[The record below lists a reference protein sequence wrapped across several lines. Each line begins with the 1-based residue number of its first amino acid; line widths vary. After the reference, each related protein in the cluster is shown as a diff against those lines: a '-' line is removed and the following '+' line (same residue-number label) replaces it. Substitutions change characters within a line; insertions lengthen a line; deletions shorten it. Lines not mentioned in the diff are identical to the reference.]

1 MSTKTPSRVVF
12 VGNIPYG
19 LSEEQ
24 ISELF
29 SSAGQ
34 VLNFR
39 LVYDRDTGRP
49 KGFGFAE
56 YPDADSAASAVRNL
70 NDHEIMGRKLRV
82 DFSNEGGAGN
92 DDSGRND
99 RGDANNY
106 TNSNNNNNYN
116 PPPPNGNDNPS
127 AGGAL
132 PPLPPGRDLP
142 PGVTCTDAISRT
154 LNTLP
159 PAQLLDILS
168 SMKQLASTDPARA
181 TELLNQAP
189 QLSYAVFQALLL
201 MGLVSPEAINA
212 VLEPGSNP
220 AAAPGGY
227 PPPAPPQQQQQQQP
241 PPGFPGATNTPP
253 VVAPTPYA
261 PPPAPAPPV
270 AVPAAGPAPA
280 AAGAFGAA
288 PGQNPD
294 DLIQQVLSLP
304 EEVIAQ
310 LPEAEKQ
317 AILQL
322 RAQYSGQ
329 RV

>member
-1 MSTKTPSRVVF
+1 MPS
-12 VGNIPYG
+12 
-19 LSEEQ
+19 
-24 ISELF
+24 
-29 SSAGQ
+29 
-34 VLNFR
+34 
-39 LVYDRDTGRP
+39 
-49 KGFGFAE
+49 
-56 YPDADSAASAVRNL
+56 DSAASAVRNL

-82 DFSNEGGAGN
+82 DFSNEGGAGG
-92 DDSGRND
+92 DDSGRNND
-99 RGDANNY
+99 RDNTNNY
-106 TNSNNNNNYN
+106 TPNNNNSNNNYN
-116 PPPPNGNDNPS
+116 PPPPNGNDAQS
-127 AGGAL
+127 AGGPL
-132 PPLPPGRDLP
+132 PPLPPGRELP

-168 SMKQLASTDPARA
+168 SMKQLATTDPARA

-220 AAAPGGY
+220 AAAPPPAAGGY
-227 PPPAPPQQQQQQQP
+227 PPPAQQ
-241 PPGFPGATNTPP
+241 PGFPGVGATNTPP
-253 VVAPTPYA
+253 VAAPTPYA
-261 PPPAPAPPV
+261 PPPVAAAAPPPA
-270 AVPAAGPAPA
+270 AVPAGGPASVA
-280 AAGAFGAA
+280 GGAFGAAA

-317 AILQL
+317 TILQL

-329 RV
+329 RM

>member
-1 MSTKTPSRVVF
+1 
-12 VGNIPYG
+12 
-19 LSEEQ
+19 
-24 ISELF
+24 
-29 SSAGQ
+29 
-34 VLNFR
+34 
-39 LVYDRDTGRP
+39 
-49 KGFGFAE
+49 
-56 YPDADSAASAVRNL
+56 
-70 NDHEIMGRKLRV
+70 MGRKLRV

-92 DDSGRND
+92 DDSGRNND

-106 TNSNNNNNYN
+106 TNSSSNNNNSYN
-116 PPPPNGNDNPS
+116 PAPPNGNDAPS
-127 AGGAL
+127 GGGAL
-132 PPLPPGRDLP
+132 PPLPPGRELP

-168 SMKQLASTDPARA
+168 SMKHLAATDPARA
-181 TELLNQAP
+181 TDLLNQAP

-220 AAAPGGY
+220 AAAAPGGY
-227 PPPAPPQQQQQQQP
+227 PPPVPPPQQQQQ
-241 PPGFPGATNTPP
+241 PGFPGIATNTPP

-261 PPPAPAPPV
+261 PPPVAAPP
-270 AVPAAGPAPA
+270 PAAIPAGGPGPA
-280 AAGAFGAA
+280 AAGAFGGAT

>member
-1 MSTKTPSRVVF
+1 
-12 VGNIPYG
+12 
-19 LSEEQ
+19 
-24 ISELF
+24 
-29 SSAGQ
+29 
-34 VLNFR
+34 
-39 LVYDRDTGRP
+39 
-49 KGFGFAE
+49 
-56 YPDADSAASAVRNL
+56 
-70 NDHEIMGRKLRV
+70 MGRKLRV

-106 TNSNNNNNYN
+106 TNSNNNNSYN
-116 PPPPNGNDNPS
+116 PPPPNGNDTPS
-127 AGGAL
+127 AGGGAL
-132 PPLPPGRDLP
+132 PPLPAGRDLP

-220 AAAPGGY
+220 AAAPPPAAAGGY
-227 PPPAPPQQQQQQQP
+227 PPPAQPQQQ
-241 PPGFPGATNTPP
+241 PGFPGATNTPP

-261 PPPAPAPPV
+261 PPPVAAPPA
-270 AVPAAGPAPA
+270 AVPAGGPAPA

>member
-1 MSTKTPSRVVF
+1 
-12 VGNIPYG
+12 
-19 LSEEQ
+19 
-24 ISELF
+24 
-29 SSAGQ
+29 
-34 VLNFR
+34 
-39 LVYDRDTGRP
+39 
-49 KGFGFAE
+49 
-56 YPDADSAASAVRNL
+56 
-70 NDHEIMGRKLRV
+70 MGRKLRV

-106 TNSNNNNNYN
+106 SNNNSNNNNYN
-116 PPPPNGNDNPS
+116 PPPPNGNDNTS

-168 SMKQLASTDPARA
+168 SMKQLATTDPARA

-220 AAAPGGY
+220 AAGGPAP
-227 PPPAPPQQQQQQQP
+227 PPPAQQQQQQP
-241 PPGFPGATNTPP
+241 GFPGAATNTPP
-253 VVAPTPYA
+253 VVVPTPYA
-261 PPPAPAPPV
+261 PPPAAAPPV
-270 AVPAAGPAPA
+270 AVLAGGPAPA
-280 AAGAFGAA
+280 AAGAFGGAA

-329 RV
+329 RM

>member
-1 MSTKTPSRVVF
+1 
-12 VGNIPYG
+12 
-19 LSEEQ
+19 
-24 ISELF
+24 
-29 SSAGQ
+29 
-34 VLNFR
+34 
-39 LVYDRDTGRP
+39 
-49 KGFGFAE
+49 
-56 YPDADSAASAVRNL
+56 
-70 NDHEIMGRKLRV
+70 MGRKLRV

-99 RGDANNY
+99 RGDGNNY
-106 TNSNNNNNYN
+106 TNNNNNNNNNYN
-116 PPPPNGNDNPS
+116 PPPPNGNDTPS

-220 AAAPGGY
+220 AAAAGPPPGAAQGGY
-227 PPPAPPQQQQQQQP
+227 PPPAQQQQ
-241 PPGFPGATNTPP
+241 PGFPGATNTPP
-253 VVAPTPYA
+253 VAAPTPYA
-261 PPPAPAPPV
+261 PPPVAAPPV
-270 AVPAAGPAPA
+270 AVPAAGPPPA

-322 RAQYSGQ
+322 RAQY

>member
-1 MSTKTPSRVVF
+1 
-12 VGNIPYG
+12 
-19 LSEEQ
+19 
-24 ISELF
+24 
-29 SSAGQ
+29 
-34 VLNFR
+34 
-39 LVYDRDTGRP
+39 
-49 KGFGFAE
+49 
-56 YPDADSAASAVRNL
+56 
-70 NDHEIMGRKLRV
+70 MGRKLRV

-92 DDSGRND
+92 DDSGRNND

-106 TNSNNNNNYN
+106 TNSNNNNNNNNYN
-116 PPPPNGNDNPS
+116 PPPPNGNDAS
-127 AGGAL
+127 YAGGPL

-168 SMKQLASTDPARA
+168 SMKQLAGTDPARA

-220 AAAPGGY
+220 AAAAPPPAAGGY
-227 PPPAPPQQQQQQQP
+227 PAPAQQ
-241 PPGFPGATNTPP
+241 PPGFPGGGGAATNTPP
-253 VVAPTPYA
+253 VVVPTPYA
-261 PPPAPAPPV
+261 PPPVAAPPA
-270 AVPAAGPAPA
+270 AVPAGGPAPA
-280 AAGAFGAA
+280 AAGAFGGAA

-329 RV
+329 RA

>member
-1 MSTKTPSRVVF
+1 
-12 VGNIPYG
+12 
-19 LSEEQ
+19 
-24 ISELF
+24 
-29 SSAGQ
+29 
-34 VLNFR
+34 
-39 LVYDRDTGRP
+39 
-49 KGFGFAE
+49 
-56 YPDADSAASAVRNL
+56 
-70 NDHEIMGRKLRV
+70 MGRKLRV

-99 RGDANNY
+99 RGDGNY
-106 TNSNNNNNYN
+106 TNSSNNNNNNYN
-116 PPPPNGNDNPS
+116 PPPPNGNDTPS
-127 AGGAL
+127 AAGAL
-132 PPLPPGRDLP
+132 PPLPPGRELP

-220 AAAPGGY
+220 AAAAAPPPPGGPAGGY
-227 PPPAPPQQQQQQQP
+227 PPIAHQQQ
-241 PPGFPGATNTPP
+241 PGFPGATNTPP
-253 VVAPTPYA
+253 VVTPTPYA
-261 PPPAPAPPV
+261 PPPVAIAPPT
-270 AVPAAGPAPA
+270 AVPAGGPAPA
-280 AAGAFGAA
+280 AAGPFGAAA

-322 RAQYSGQ
+322 RAQY
-329 RV
+329 R

>member
-1 MSTKTPSRVVF
+1 
-12 VGNIPYG
+12 
-19 LSEEQ
+19 
-24 ISELF
+24 
-29 SSAGQ
+29 
-34 VLNFR
+34 
-39 LVYDRDTGRP
+39 
-49 KGFGFAE
+49 
-56 YPDADSAASAVRNL
+56 
-70 NDHEIMGRKLRV
+70 MGRKLRV

-106 TNSNNNNNYN
+106 SNNNNSNNNYN
-116 PPPPNGNDNPS
+116 PAPPNGNDNAS

-142 PGVTCTDAISRT
+142 PGVSCTDAISRT

-168 SMKQLASTDPARA
+168 SMKQLATTDPARA

-220 AAAPGGY
+220 AAGAPAP
-227 PPPAPPQQQQQQQP
+227 PPPAQQQQQP
-241 PPGFPGATNTPP
+241 GFPSAATNTPP
-253 VVAPTPYA
+253 VVVPTPYA
-261 PPPAPAPPV
+261 PPPSAAPPV
-270 AVPAAGPAPA
+270 AVPAGGPGPA
-280 AAGAFGAA
+280 AAGAFGGAA

-329 RV
+329 RM

>member
-1 MSTKTPSRVVF
+1 
-12 VGNIPYG
+12 
-19 LSEEQ
+19 
-24 ISELF
+24 
-29 SSAGQ
+29 
-34 VLNFR
+34 
-39 LVYDRDTGRP
+39 
-49 KGFGFAE
+49 
-56 YPDADSAASAVRNL
+56 
-70 NDHEIMGRKLRV
+70 MGRKLRV

-106 TNSNNNNNYN
+106 TNSNNNTSYN
-116 PPPPNGNDNPS
+116 PPPPNGNDTPS
-127 AGGAL
+127 AGGSAL
-132 PPLPPGRDLP
+132 PPLPAGRDLP

-220 AAAPGGY
+220 AAAAAAPPPAAGGY
-227 PPPAPPQQQQQQQP
+227 PPPAQQPQQ
-241 PPGFPGATNTPP
+241 PGFPGATNTPP

-270 AVPAAGPAPA
+270 AVPAGGPAPA

>member
-1 MSTKTPSRVVF
+1 MSTKPPSRVVF

-39 LVYDRDTGRP
+39 LVYDRETGRP

-56 YPDADSAASAVRNL
+56 YPDADSASSAVRNL

-82 DFSNEGGAGN
+82 DFSNEGGAGGN
-92 DDSGRND
+92 DDSGNRNNDRSNDRND
-99 RGDANNY
+99 
-106 TNSNNNNNYN
+106 NYN
-116 PPPPNGNDNPS
+116 PPPTNGANDAAS
-127 AGGAL
+127 AGGPL
-132 PPLPPGRDLP
+132 PPLPPGRELP
-142 PGVTCTDAISRT
+142 AGVTCTDAISRT

-159 PAQLLDILS
+159 PAQLLDILG

-189 QLSYAVFQALLL
+189 QLSYAIFQALLL
-201 MGLVSPEAINA
+201 MGLVGPEAINS
-212 VLEPGSNP
+212 VLEPGSVP
-220 AAAPGGY
+220 APPPAMPGGY
-227 PPPAPPQQQQQQQP
+227 PPAPV
-241 PPGFPGATNTPP
+241 GFPGGAANTPP
-253 VVAPTPYA
+253 VVAPAPYA
-261 PPPAPAPPV
+261 PPPAAVPTPVVAAAAPV
-270 AVPAAGPAPA
+270 AAPAPA
-280 AAGAFGAA
+280 AAFGGV

-294 DLIQQVLSLP
+294 ELIQQVLSLP

-310 LPEAEKQ
+310 LPEAEKA

-322 RAQYSGQ
+322 RAQYGGQ

>member
-1 MSTKTPSRVVF
+1 
-12 VGNIPYG
+12 
-19 LSEEQ
+19 
-24 ISELF
+24 
-29 SSAGQ
+29 
-34 VLNFR
+34 
-39 LVYDRDTGRP
+39 
-49 KGFGFAE
+49 
-56 YPDADSAASAVRNL
+56 
-70 NDHEIMGRKLRV
+70 MGRKLRV
-82 DFSNEGGAGN
+82 DFSNEGGAGG
-92 DDSGRND
+92 DDSGRNND
-99 RGDANNY
+99 RDNANNSY
-106 TNSNNNNNYN
+106 IPNNNNNNNYN
-116 PPPPNGNDNPS
+116 QPPPNANDAPS

-132 PPLPPGRDLP
+132 PPLPPGRELP

-168 SMKQLASTDPARA
+168 SMKQLATTDPARA

-220 AAAPGGY
+220 AAAPAPGGY
-227 PPPAPPQQQQQQQP
+227 PPPAQQ
-241 PPGFPGATNTPP
+241 PGFPGVGATNTPP
-253 VVAPTPYA
+253 VAAPTPYA
-261 PPPAPAPPV
+261 PPPAAAAAPPPA
-270 AVPAAGPAPA
+270 AVPAGGPAPA
-280 AAGAFGAA
+280 AGGAFGGAA

-317 AILQL
+317 TILQL

>member
-1 MSTKTPSRVVF
+1 
-12 VGNIPYG
+12 
-19 LSEEQ
+19 
-24 ISELF
+24 
-29 SSAGQ
+29 
-34 VLNFR
+34 
-39 LVYDRDTGRP
+39 
-49 KGFGFAE
+49 
-56 YPDADSAASAVRNL
+56 
-70 NDHEIMGRKLRV
+70 MGRKLRV

-106 TNSNNNNNYN
+106 TNNNNNNNNNYN

-127 AGGAL
+127 GGGAL

-220 AAAPGGY
+220 GAAPGGY
-227 PPPAPPQQQQQQQP
+227 PPPAPQQQQQQQ

-261 PPPAPAPPV
+261 PPRLPHHPLRSQQPAPPRRQL
-270 AVPAAGPAPA
+270 VPLAPR
-280 AAGAFGAA
+280 
-288 PGQNPD
+288 PGRT
-294 DLIQQVLSLP
+294 LTT
-304 EEVIAQ
+304 
-310 LPEAEKQ
+310 
-317 AILQL
+317 
-322 RAQYSGQ
+322 
-329 RV
+329 